1 MFTPKPI
8 CGHYGKAKSLQAE
21 KLIWNKNKNLQQFV
35 STTVNSPLAKPKI
48 QASKTEVI
56 QGWEGFEVTCEVD
69 MPSRSSLD
77 LIWDYPGKGVS
88 CSKRLTPL
96 SSSLSVLEWQG
107 LE

>member
-1 MFTPKPI
+1 MEKPKV
-8 CGHYGKAKSLQAE
+8 YKLKNSFE
-21 KLIWNKNKNLQQFV
+21 KKKKNLQQFV

-96 SSSLSVLEWQG
+96 SSSLSVLE
-107 LE
+107 

>member
-1 MFTPKPI
+1 MKWCHFGMMLWKPAVI
-8 CGHYGKAKSLQAE
+8 FPVFQKQL
-21 KLIWNKNKNLQQFV
+21 F

-69 MPSRSSLD
+69 MPSRSSLE

-88 CSKRLTPL
+88 YWWDLHR
-96 SSSLSVLEWQG
+96 SVNNK
-107 LE
+107 